1 MKMIIKRIAFLT
13 LLHGLALPAAAVSP
27 RQRPASFT
35 IDQIMES
42 LYEK

>member
-1 MKMIIKRIAFLT
+1 MIIKRIALLI
-13 LLHGLALPAAAVSP
+13 LLHSVALPAAAVFP